1 MDLTYGDHGI
11 FKPGK
16 IGFTIVCKKVLT
28 KEKKGCYNSALSKK
42 NAQAYD
48 AVRLH
53 TNILHE
59 I

>member
-28 KEKKGCYNSALSKK
+28 KEKKGCYNSVLSKK
-42 NAQAYD
+42 ECASVRRSEIAYEHI
-48 AVRLH
+48 A
-53 TNILHE
+53 
-59 I
+59 